1 MIFTNYFCGVQN
13 SLVLKINQ
21 EILFSEWGKSKMR
34 KDGTILHGGKN
45 GNKSF
50 FLSFFAKNI
59 VLIRNVVPLNKICKP
74 KVPTE
79 F

>member
-50 FLSFFAKNI
+50 SFFLCQKYCAYKKCSTIEQNMQ
-59 VLIRNVVPLNKICKP
+59 
-74 KVPTE
+74 T
-79 F
+79 